1 MLAAAGLSMLAS
13 GANAQMFVNDTGNI
27 LGCTEND
34 CPLYMLSPDMPCEHP
49 GLCIPAPNGNFCD
62 QPIHMVSGGA
72 VGDFNNDGFQD
83 LFLPQGGHV
92 PDKLYINNGD
102 GTFTEQAEAWGVD
115 AFHIGSGVAVGDYDD
130 DGWLDICMSGFGP
143 STGPVEG
150 GRHLL
155 YHNTGQNSFEEVGVA
170 AGVSE
175 TSPDCTDAFSPAF
188 GDYDLDGDLDLCI
201 AGWVDFNKGT
211 RLFMNNGDG
220 TFTDVSDVVPNL
232 TDPNGATL
240 VRAFSPGFVDMNGDR
255 WPELLLACDF
265 GDGAPLSS
273 RYYVNNQDGTF
284 SDYTDLP
291 DSGLGIDQ
299 NGMGQTFADFD
310 GDGLLDWY
318 VTNIW
323 DPEGLGWPSPRIG
336 NTLYMNDGD
345 NTFTEIASDV
355 GVDNGAF
362 GWGTIAVD
370 VDHDGDPDLVET
382 NGYKSF
388 GGIHANKPMFLF
400 RNDDGATSFATIDP
414 AISGL
419 DDTGFGRGLIGVDF
433 DNDGDID
440 VININFET
448 EARVYRNETITKPE
462 SVPVDKSYLRVF
474 IDTSKDPGVVA
485 PNGYGVQVVATAD
498 NGLVQRVPIA
508 TGSNYLSQSEL
519 SAHFGLGD
527 ATLVTQLVIE
537 WPNGTNS
544 VRKNV
549 AINQTITIE
558 FCRGDWNGD
567 AANNILDFVAY
578 SQAWS
583 SNDPNADLDANGQFN
598 VLDFVAFQT
607 LYVKCAGL

>member
-1 MLAAAGLSMLAS
+1 
-13 GANAQMFVNDTGNI
+13 
-27 LGCTEND
+27 
-34 CPLYMLSPDMPCEHP
+34 
-49 GLCIPAPNGNFCD
+49 
-62 QPIHMVSGGA
+62 
-72 VGDFNNDGFQD
+72 
-83 LFLPQGGHV
+83 
-92 PDKLYINNGD
+92 
-102 GTFTEQAEAWGVD
+102 
-115 AFHIGSGVAVGDYDD
+115 
-130 DGWLDICMSGFGP
+130 
-143 STGPVEG
+143 
-150 GRHLL
+150 
-155 YHNTGQNSFEEVGVA
+155 
-170 AGVSE
+170 
-175 TSPDCTDAFSPAF
+175 
-188 GDYDLDGDLDLCI
+188 
-201 AGWVDFNKGT
+201 
-211 RLFMNNGDG
+211 
-220 TFTDVSDVVPNL
+220 
-232 TDPNGATL
+232 
-240 VRAFSPGFVDMNGDR
+240 
-255 WPELLLACDF
+255 
-265 GDGAPLSS
+265 
-273 RYYVNNQDGTF
+273 
-284 SDYTDLP
+284 
-291 DSGLGIDQ
+291 
-299 NGMGQTFADFD
+299 
-310 GDGLLDWY
+310 
-318 VTNIW
+318 
-323 DPEGLGWPSPRIG
+323 
-336 NTLYMNDGD
+336 
-345 NTFTEIASDV
+345 
-355 GVDNGAF
+355 
-362 GWGTIAVD
+362 
-370 VDHDGDPDLVET
+370 
-382 NGYKSF
+382 
-388 GGIHANKPMFLF
+388 MFLF